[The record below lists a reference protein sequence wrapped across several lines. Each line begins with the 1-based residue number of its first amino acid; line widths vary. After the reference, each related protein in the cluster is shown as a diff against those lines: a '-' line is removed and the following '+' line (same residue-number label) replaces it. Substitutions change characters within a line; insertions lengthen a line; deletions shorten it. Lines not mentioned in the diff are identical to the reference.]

1 MLLADAIGNYDLHWL
16 SNHCKSVRA
25 SFKSICDIGYDRA
38 DGCTRKKTDG
48 LLDED
53 DLSHSKNSYLSIIDD
68 DTFIWF
74 DEQITKVHK

>member
-1 MLLADAIGNYDLHWL
+1 MVTGILLEG
-16 SNHCKSVRA
+16 
-25 SFKSICDIGYDRA
+25 
-38 DGCTRKKTDG
+38 KKTDG